1 MNTIKKYGK
10 VAITIEGDYNPN
22 KSYSRLSFVDYN
34 GLTYMSIVDNT
45 TEPPSNGTQWKLI
58 SVQGLPGKDGNDGHI
73 PVSLYTITDSDTD
86 IPPVANTNLN
96 PGSIWGAF
104 PSQYSVGDFVWRIDS
119 VKSQDG
125 TELISNWTAP
135 YLATGVKGDK
145 GDAGQDGKD
154 GINGAAGTDSYF
166 HVKFADDEFGTNMNE
181 TSGEYIGTYVDNIK
195 EDSDDT
201 TKYTWVKITGA
212 QGPKGDQGVPGNDGA
227 DGKTQ
232 YLHIAYSNSED
243 GTVDF
248 SVSDSTDRSYIGQY
262 VDFEIQDSTTPSD
275 YKWTKVK
282 GDAGKDGVAGNDGK
296 GITST
301 EITYGISASE
311 TTTPTSWSASVP
323 TLTKG
328 NYLWTKIV
336 WTYSD
341 QSKETGYQ
349 KTYIGVD
356 GSNGSDGLPGKD
368 GVGIVSTTI
377 EYAASTSGTT
387 APTSGWSTQVPEVP
401 NGSYLWTK
409 ITWTYS
415 DNTNENSYSVS
426 KMGETGPQ
434 GATGPAGAPGGTGPA
449 GVDGLPGVDFEVRYC
464 LGGDATYNGT
474 SNPSGDS
481 PTGWLTDIPDVTTD
495 KPYIWCIQGRRTYTS
510 TTESTIAWGTP
521 FKLSGTNGINGASGD
536 KGDRGQTVYPAG
548 IFDSSVTYT
557 TDTYKAPYVLDPY
570 DGNYYVLNAI
580 GSWTGSEQDETT
592 NSPAKD
598 YSVNNGKYWLKF
610 DKFEAI
616 FAKIGIISN
625 GLIGSVVFNGDYMF
639 SQQGIDI
646 DGNFSTNYENFMLDS
661 DGVIT
666 NHPYN
671 ALNLFRPNFF
681 INCATG
687 EASFGLGNIKI
698 SDPNGDNGRVITL
711 GGGPSNIN
719 NNLAGNSFMIK
730 SDGTAWLSFGNIV
743 LNSDGS
749 GRIGGNL
756 IKWTS
761 EGNITIAGFSITES
775 GIYAPEYELNDGIK
789 SYLEIR
795 NDMLICYNGN
805 DITYWRITAG
815 GQAFFAKQNV
825 IFNSDGSGRIGGST
839 DDNALMVWDSD
850 GNCIKTNLTSYEDL
864 GEATSISTTLKPN
877 QTKYITCSNTASN
890 TMLPVPTT
898 ISDIGAN
905 KYYGSIVIGNNATE
919 NIVISVLPGASETE
933 ITAFIFITIP
943 YRSSVKI
950 NYFTNSEG
958 NLMAFIEGN
967 WNAVN

>member
-10 VAITIEGDYNPN
+10 VAITVEGDYNPD

-45 TEPPSNGTQWKLI
+45 TEPPSDGTQWKLI

-86 IPPVANTNLN
+86 IPPVANNNLH

-125 TELISNWTAP
+125 TELISDWTSP
-135 YLATGVKGDK
+135 YLVTGVKGDK
-145 GDAGQDGKD
+145 GDAGQDGRD
-154 GINGAAGTDSYF
+154 GIDGAAGTNSYF

-201 TKYTWVKITGA
+201 TKYTWIKITGA

-248 SVSDSTDRSYIGQY
+248 SVSDSTNRSYIGQY

-282 GDAGKDGVAGNDGK
+282 G
-296 GITST
+296 
-301 EITYGISASE
+301 
-311 TTTPTSWSASVP
+311 
-323 TLTKG
+323 
-328 NYLWTKIV
+328 
-336 WTYSD
+336 
-341 QSKETGYQ
+341 
-349 KTYIGVD
+349 
-356 GSNGSDGLPGKD
+356 
-368 GVGIVSTTI
+368 
-377 EYAASTSGTT
+377 
-387 APTSGWSTQVPEVP
+387 
-401 NGSYLWTK
+401 
-409 ITWTYS
+409 
-415 DNTNENSYSVS
+415 
-426 KMGETGPQ
+426 ETGPQ
-434 GATGPAGAPGGTGPA
+434 GATGPAGEPGGTGPA

-481 PTGWLTDIPDVTTD
+481 PTGWLTYVPDVITD

-510 TTESTIAWGTP
+510 ATESTIAWGTP
-521 FKLSGTNGINGASGD
+521 FKLSGTNGINGANGD

-557 TDTYKAPYVLDPY
+557 TDAYKAPYVLDPY

-580 GSWTGSEQDETT
+580 GSWTGSEQNETT

-598 YSVNNGKYWLKF
+598 YSVNGGKYWLKF

-616 FAKIGIISN
+616 FAKIGIIAN

-639 SQQGIDI
+639 SQQGIDV
-646 DGNFSTNYENFMLDS
+646 DGNYSTNYENFMVDA
-661 DGVIT
+661 DGAAT
-666 NHPYN
+666 DHPYN
-671 ALNLFRPNFF
+671 SISLFRPNFF

-698 SDPNGDNGRVITL
+698 SDPNGGAGKVIAI
-711 GGGPSNIN
+711 GGGPGNIN
-719 NNLAGNSFMIK
+719 KVVAGNSFLLK
-730 SDGTAWLSFGNIV
+730 ADGSGWLGFGNIIV
-743 LNSDGS
+743 NADGS
-749 GRIGGNL
+749 G
-756 IKWTS
+756 S
-761 EGNITIAGFSITES
+761 
-775 GIYAPEYELNDGIK
+775 
-789 SYLEIR
+789 
-795 NDMLICYNGN
+795 
-805 DITYWRITAG
+805 
-815 GQAFFAKQNV
+815 
-825 IFNSDGSGRIGGST
+825 
-839 DDNALMVWDSD
+839 
-850 GNCIKTNLTSYEDL
+850 
-864 GEATSISTTLKPN
+864 
-877 QTKYITCSNTASN
+877 
-890 TMLPVPTT
+890 
-898 ISDIGAN
+898 IGAN
-905 KYYGSIVIGNNATE
+905 KQIQWLSDGIIKIGNFTVDSNSIYYVDEELDIQWVLSTTLGLCFGTYTSIYKNVHIDVNGNAE
-919 NIVISVLPGASETE
+919 FAQGNAKFKNDGSGLIKSNGNNIIKFGYQNERTTIGSTVERINYCKATYRATIDTGWQNSVLSSDFSWDGAHMYNKL
-933 ITAFIFITIP
+933 FITGNITNAFTSGDL
-943 YRSSVKI
+943 YLDI
-950 NYFTNSEG
+950 DDYF
-958 NLMAFIEGN
+958 NLQFVGDEFEIFFYVSPTTDISNPTLTLTFNNGEDIHGGPVTMKNGTSLRIIRYNDGGDDYDPQNCIIYNE
-967 WNAVN
+967 